1 MWWTLAFFLGVALVV
16 SLTFAFVAAS
26 TRTPRAI
33 DVKEAYRFRRIV
45 LLFLLVSLPAFLWVT
60 LRRLPYPRAGI
71 RPDVVVHVAARQFAF
86 ALSVSPITNSEEWS
100 SHAASPPELP
110 SGALIEFRVTSL
122 DVNHGFGVYGPDGRL
137 VAQIQAMPGYV
148 NRLRVRLDP
157 PGIYRILCLEYCG
170 LAHHAMKAE
179 VTVR

>member
-1 MWWTLAFFLGVALVV
+1 MWGTLAFFLVVALAV
-16 SLTFAFVAAS
+16 SLVFAFVAAS
-26 TRTPRAI
+26 TRNPRAI
-33 DVKEAYRFRRIV
+33 DLKEAYRFRRV
-45 LLFLLVSLPAFLWVT
+45 VFLFLLVSLLAFLWVT
-60 LRRLPYPRAGI
+60 LGRLPYPRAGA
-71 RPDVVVHVAARQFAF
+71 RPDRVIHVAARQFGF
-86 ALSVSPITNSEEWS
+86 ALSESPITNSEDWS

-137 VAQIQAMPGYV
+137 VAQTQAMPGYV

-157 PGIYRILCLEYCG
+157 PGMYRILCLEYCG
-170 LAHHAMKAE
+170 LAHHAMRTE